1 MHSKF
6 SFIYI
11 FSPSGQDSDDE
22 ESGDEEDESD
32 DVDEPQDNKV
42 LQNKCI
48 CNNCRCLVKHF
59 HSSPLLIFFGLPPLT
74 H

>member
-1 MHSKF
+1 
-6 SFIYI
+6 
-11 FSPSGQDSDDE
+11 
-22 ESGDEEDESD
+22 
-32 DVDEPQDNKV
+32 